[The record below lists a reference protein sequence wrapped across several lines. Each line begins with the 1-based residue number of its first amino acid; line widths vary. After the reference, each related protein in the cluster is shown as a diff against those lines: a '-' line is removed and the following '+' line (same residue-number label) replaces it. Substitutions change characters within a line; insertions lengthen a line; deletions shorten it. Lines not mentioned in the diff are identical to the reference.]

1 MEKSKLI
8 QVLRTFSVSELREFK
23 DFVASPFFNKNQELV
38 LFYSYLKKVAPKFS
52 IKKIKK
58 EIAYKAIFPN
68 KKYDEK
74 HLKYLMSFL
83 LKLAEEFI
91 GLKKYQSRNILLKH
105 NILEACIDRK
115 LDKSYLDIYRKAT
128 KELEDHPYRD
138 TSFYFEKHLLAEV
151 GNRYFGKKNIRKF
164 NEGLQE
170 TTDNFDH
177 YYLGKKLKL
186 TCEMLNQQK
195 FLSGDYQPHMLE
207 ELQNYLQ
214 KFPYEDVPI
223 ITVYFTILKTLTDEE
238 DVSHFEQLK
247 SHLKTYFNVF
257 EIEEMKQIYIHT
269 INYCIRKI
277 RKKEERFVE
286 EALNLY
292 MNGIETKLL
301 FEGDFLSP
309 WTYNNIIKLGL
320 RLGRYDWTE
329 SAIKTYHTALEES
342 FRPNALNYS
351 LADLYYHKRDFNKA
365 LLHLR
370 EVEFSDIFFAL
381 DAKIMLLKV
390 YFEKSEGEA
399 LHSLIISFKT
409 YLKRNKLI
417 SDTMRNTYLNFIFFI
432 TQLDKNQFTPIPDLK
447 TKIIDSELLVDR
459 KWLLEKLEIMGN

>member
-8 QVLRTFSVSELREFK
+8 QVLKTFSTSELREFK
-23 DFVASPFFNKNQELV
+23 DFVASPFFNKNQELI
-38 LFYSYLKKVAPKFS
+38 LFYGYIKKNAPSFS
-52 IKKIKK
+52 LKKIKK
-58 EIAYKAIFPN
+58 EVVYQTVFPN
-68 KKYDEK
+68 QNYDEK

-91 GLKKYQSRNILLKH
+91 GLKKYQSNKIRLKY

-115 LDKSYLDIYRKAT
+115 LDKSYADIYRKAT
-128 KELEDHPYRD
+128 KELENHPYRD
-138 TSFYFEKHLLAEV
+138 TNFYFEKHLLAEV
-151 GNRYFGKKNIRKF
+151 GNRYLGKKNVRKF
-164 NEGLQE
+164 NEKLRE
-170 TTDNFDH
+170 IADNFDF

-186 TCEMLNQQK
+186 TCEMLNQKK
-195 FLSGDYQPHMLE
+195 FLSGDYHSNMLE

-223 ITVYFTILKTLTDEE
+223 ITVYLTILKTLTHE
-238 DVSHFEQLK
+238 DNIAHFEKLK
-247 SHLKTYFNVF
+247 SDLNTYSNLF
-257 EIEEMKQIYIHT
+257 EVEEMKQIYIHT

-277 RKKEERFVE
+277 RQKEERFVE

-329 SAIKTYHTALEES
+329 TAIKTYHTALEEP
-342 FRPNALNYS
+342 FRDSAFNYS
-351 LADLYYHKRDFNKA
+351 LADLYYHKQDFNKA

-370 EVEFSDIFFAL
+370 EVEYSDIFFAL
-381 DAKIMLLKV
+381 DAKVMLLKI
-390 YFEKSEGEA
+390 YFEKSEKEA

-417 SDTMRNTYLNFIFFI
+417 SNTMRETYLNFTILLA
-432 TQLDKNQFTPIPDLK
+432 QLDKNQFHPITDLK
-447 TKIIDSELLVDR
+447 EKIINSELLVDR
-459 KWLLEKLEIMGN
+459 KWLLEQLKV